1 MVPPLME
8 YRMKACGFFVSFL
21 LLAVPSFSQKRE
33 IVELQRE
40 IATLQDQVRVIQRSL
55 DEKMGALQ
63 AMVQQSFDAASKGST
78 GVAVLEGGIRNS
90 LREQEKAVG
99 GLVAGLGAKMDQMAT
114 EFTAL
119 RESVTDVNSK
129 MTRLQAQMVD
139 VTNSVK
145 TLQSPPSPPPGAAGG
160 TSGGSGPP
168 AGVSAASLYDNG
180 RRDLSSGNYDLAIQV
195 FSDYIRYFPNTDLA
209 PNAQYYIG
217 EAYFNKNDIPSAL
230 AAFDLVLEKYPEN
243 NKTED
248 ALYMKG
254 KALLKNGE
262 RMKAAQEF
270 RDLLRRKPR
279 PDLDQKAR
287 AELKTLG
294 LSPGTSTKKRD

>member
-1 MVPPLME
+1 
-8 YRMKACGFFVSFL
+8 MKACGFFVSFL
-21 LLAVPSFSQKRE
+21 LLAAPSFAQKRE
-33 IVELQRE
+33 IVELQRD
-40 IATLQDQVRVIQRSL
+40 IATLQDQVQKLQRGVE
-55 DEKMGALQ
+55 DKMTRLELLI
-63 AMVQQSFDAASKGST
+63 QQSIDAGNKANT
-78 GVAVLEGGIRNS
+78 NAAVLESGMRDRM
-90 LREQEKAVG
+90 REQEKSLTAPI
-99 GLVAGLGAKMDQMAT
+99 AAIGAKVDQMAS
-114 EFTAL
+114 EFVAL
-119 RESVTDVNSK
+119 RESVTDINSK
-129 MTRLQAQMVD
+129 MNKLQAQMVD
-139 VTNSVK
+139 VTNAVK
-145 TLQSPPSPPPGAAGG
+145 TLQAPPPPPPGAAG
-160 TSGGSGPP
+160 TPGGSGPP

-180 RRDLSSGNYDLAIQV
+180 RRDMSSGNYDLAIQV

-209 PNAQYYIG
+209 PNAQFYIG

-270 RDLLRRKPR
+270 RELIKRRPR
-279 PDLDQKAR
+279 PDLDSKAR

-294 LSPGTSTKKRD
+294 LSPGTSSKKRD